1 MNLPFPLQ
9 SGVNAIKAAAFARM
23 LVVILNFM
31 GLLKADSVAS
41 TPACIIGNN
50 LKKKQK
56 NVSNTTINNNYNY
69 SSTTYQF
76 FSLTKEC

>member
-41 TPACIIGNN
+41 TPACTYHSVII
-50 LKKKQK
+50 LMTKKNKK
-56 NVSNTTINNNYNY
+56 M
-69 SSTTYQF
+69 
-76 FSLTKEC
+76 

>member
-41 TPACIIGNN
+41 TPA
-50 LKKKQK
+50 
-56 NVSNTTINNNYNY
+56 V
-69 SSTTYQF
+69 
-76 FSLTKEC
+76 